1 LAIELFEREHH
12 QLVWMAT
19 ANLKLK
25 EKKNEALDQLDKV
38 LTKIFNSYPPH

>member
-1 LAIELFEREHH
+1 
-12 QLVWMAT
+12 VWMAT